1 MEELL
6 AVGKI
11 VNTHGL
17 KGEVKVIS
25 LSDDDTRFKKLKDV
39 YIDGKKEKII
49 GFKLQPGRV
58 VLKIEGVETIEE
70 AQKLRNK
77 LIEVTREN
85 AIKLPE
91 DTHFVVDLI
100 GCTIYDEDKN
110 DLGKIFDVLFTGS
123 NDVYW
128 VKGKEELLIPVLKDI
143 VLDIN
148 IETKTVIIKNV
159 EKWQ

>member
-49 GFKLQPGRV
+49 GCKLQPGRV

-70 AQKLRNK
+70 AQKLKNK

-85 AIKLPE
+85 AIKLPN
-91 DTHFVVDLI
+91 DTYFVADLI

-128 VKGKEELLIPVLKDI
+128 VKGKKELLIPVLKDI

-148 IETKTVIIKNV
+148 IETKSVTIKNV

>member
-70 AQKLRNK
+70 AQKLKNK

-85 AIKLPE
+85 AIKLPN
-91 DTHFVVDLI
+91 DTYFVADLI

-128 VKGKEELLIPVLKDI
+128 VKGKKELLIPVLKDI

-148 IETKTVIIKNV
+148 IETKSVTIKNV